1 MITQIRHTGI
11 VVEDLDIALEFYRD
25 VLGFKVKKSMNESGS
40 FIETILGLKGVEV
53 TTVKMSS
60 PDGNLIEL
68 LRYKTHKVDGEKSE
82 RKIFDLG
89 ISHIALTVDNLES
102 DYKRI
107 KLAGARFI
115 SIPQTNLEGTAK
127 VAFCEDPC
135 GNILE
140 LVQSL

>member
-107 KLAGARFI
+107 KLAGARFF
-115 SIPQTNLEGTAK
+115 SIPKTNLEGTAK